1 MKVKLTEFV
10 KYHDEDFDNALKIV
24 KENYQRNTSLVK
36 ERTHG

>member
-24 KENYQRNTSLVK
+24 QEKLPSDLLITK
-36 ERTHG
+36 